1 MNEAHEY
8 YTQLAGL
15 QELIEKRRPKQPF
28 RAVSGGSYI
37 N

>member
-15 QELIEKRRPKQPF
+15 QELIENRRPDLDP
-28 RAVSGGSYI
+28 GSDGF

>member
-8 YTQLAGL
+8 YIQLAGL
-15 QELIEKRRPKQPF
+15 QELIEKHRQNHGF
-28 RAVSGGSYI
+28 GGVGF